1 MRAEQLEL
9 NAIDSRKRYVGLLPR
24 QAGWAKWAYLG
35 WAVPPIY
42 RDDVSTRQQLVLEIS
57 IIAFRLYHIVQQMT
71 FSGTGPAGPIQYRK
85 KESV

>member
-1 MRAEQLEL
+1 MVTFKRFEKFVKTTIVKCVQMRAEQLEL

-42 RDDVSTRQQLVLEIS
+42 RDGVSTR
-57 IIAFRLYHIVQQMT
+57 
-71 FSGTGPAGPIQYRK
+71 
-85 KESV
+85 